1 MKKLYTLIFLMYT
14 IGLTAQEYFPKNDG
28 VKTDNQNHIVF
39 TNATIHLDP
48 NKVIENGSLLIQK
61 GKVVNSGQNI
71 SIPKNALIIDLKGKS
86 IYPSF
91 IDVYTDFGITSP
103 KVNSNKSSSVQ
114 YDSKRQGYYWNEH
127 ITPEKAA
134 VNSFEFNDKKAAE
147 LLKEGFGV
155 VNTHDLQGIIR
166 GSGVLVA
173 LNTKRTNN
181 ERILSSKSVQY
192 LSFDKSKFSKQSYP
206 TSLMGSMALLRQT
219 YLDASWYAQGAISTT
234 DLSLE
239 ALNNNKSLKQIFYA
253 GEKRNSLRA
262 HQIAQEFGIEYILFG
277 GGNEYELID
286 NIKATNATYILP
298 LNFPKPFDV
307 ENPFETEYINLSD
320 MRDWNQAP
328 SNPGVMASNGVS
340 FAFSSYG
347 LKSISDFKK
356 HILKSIEYGL
366 DKKTALA
373 ALTTVPAKI
382 LNKTDELG
390 HLNNGAYAN
399 FIITSGDLFN
409 EKTIVYENWVQGE
422 PFVINS
428 LDQLNIDGNY
438 TFNLDQKEYELRI
451 ENSVSKPKITI
462 KSDDK
467 AISNKS
473 SFKNNWLSIHLET
486 NKDPKEFNRLLAL
499 IEAPETI
506 QGTAINSKGIKNVWA
521 VSEKKADTLKKKTEE
536 HKVPYLSPVT
546 FPNNAYGFD
555 SPPQQQS
562 ILFKNVTVWTNENEG
577 ILDNTDVLIKDG
589 KITKIGKNLKA
600 GKAEEIDGTGKHLT
614 SGIIDEHSHIATI
627 STNESGQNSTA
638 EVSMSDAL
646 NFEDINIYRNL
657 AGGVTQ
663 AQILH
668 GSSNPIGGRSAII
681 KLKWGETTKGLL
693 DQEAPKFI
701 KFALGENVKQ
711 SNWSS
716 YSRFPQTRMGVEQ
729 LYVDY
734 FQRAKEYDKIKKSGI
749 AYRKDIEM
757 EVLAEILN
765 GERFISCHSYVQSE
779 INMLMKVAEQFDFN
793 VNTFTHILEG
803 YKVADKM
810 KLHGAGGS
818 TFSDWWAYK
827 YEVND
832 AIPYNAAI
840 MHSQGVITAINS
852 DDAEMSRRLN
862 QEAAKSMKYGG
873 VSEEDAWKFVTL
885 NPAKL
890 LHIDDRVG
898 SIKVGKDADVVL
910 WTGHPLSITSKAEKT
925 LIEGRV
931 YFDLQN
937 DLEMRNK
944 MKVEKNKLISLMLT
958 EKKEDND
965 TQKAKKKE
973 NRINHCDTVDF

>member
-1 MKKLYTLIFLMYT
+1 MSFM
-14 IGLTAQEYFPKNDG
+14 GLKAQEYFPKNDG

-48 NKVIENGSLLIQK
+48 DKRIENGSLIIQK

-71 SIPKNALIIDLKGKS
+71 SIPKNAVVIDLKGKS

-91 IDVYTDFGITSP
+91 IDVYTDFGITST
-103 KVNSNKSSSVQ
+103 KVNSTKSNAVQ

-134 VNSFEFNDKKAAE
+134 INTFKFDDKKAAK
-147 LLKEGFGV
+147 LLKEGFGI

-173 LNTKRTNN
+173 LNTNRTNN

-192 LSFDKSKFSKQSYP
+192 LSFNKSKFSKQYYP
-206 TSLMGSMALLRQT
+206 NSLMGSMALLRQT
-219 YLDASWYAQGAISTT
+219 YLDASWYAQGAVKTT

-239 ALNNNKSLKQIFYA
+239 ALNQNKSLTQIFYA
-253 GEKRNSLRA
+253 GKKTNALRA
-262 HQIAQEFGIEYILFG
+262 HQIAEEFGIDYVLFG

-328 SNPGVMASNGVS
+328 ANPSIMASKGIA

-347 LKSISDFKK
+347 LKSIKDFKK
-356 HILKSIEYGL
+356 QIIKSIKYGL
-366 DKKTALA
+366 DTKTALA
-373 ALTTVPAKI
+373 ALTTIPAKI
-382 LNKTDELG
+382 LNKSAELG
-390 HLNNGAYAN
+390 HLNNGALAN

-409 EKTIVYENWVQGE
+409 EKTIIYENWVQGE
-422 PFVINS
+422 PFVINP
-428 LDQLNIDGNY
+428 LDELNIDGSY
-438 TFNLDQKEYELRI
+438 TFKLDQKEYELVI
-451 ENSVSKPKITI
+451 KNSVSKPKITI
-462 KSDDK
+462 KSGDK
-467 AISNKS
+467 EINNKS
-473 SFKNNWLSIHLET
+473 SLKNNWLSIYLET
-486 NKDPKEFNRLLAL
+486 NKDSKEFNRLLAL
-499 IEAPETI
+499 IEVPEII
-506 QGTAINSKGIKNVWA
+506 QGTSLSSNGIKKDWT
-521 VSEKKADTLKKKTEE
+521 VSKNKAITPKKKDETNKET
-536 HKVPYLSPVT
+536 YISPVT
-546 FPNNAYGFD
+546 FPNNAYGFHT
-555 SPPQQQS
+555 PPQQQS

-589 KITKIGKNLKA
+589 KISKIGKNLKA
-600 GKAEEIDGTGKHLT
+600 GKAEEIDGSGKHLT

-627 STNESGQNSTA
+627 STNESGHNSAA
-638 EVSMSDAL
+638 EVSMGDAL

-668 GSSNPIGGRSAII
+668 GSANPIGGRSAII
-681 KLKWGETTKGLL
+681 KLKWGETTEGLI
-693 DQEAPKFI
+693 DKEAPKFI

-711 SNWSS
+711 SNSSS
-716 YSRFPQTRMGVEQ
+716 YTRFPQTRMGVEQ

-734 FQRAKEYDKIKKSGI
+734 FQRAKEYDKIKKSGL

-765 GERFISCHSYVQSE
+765 RERFISCHSYVQSE
-779 INMLMKVAEQFDFN
+779 INMLMKVAEQFEFN

-898 SIKVGKDADVVL
+898 SIKVGKDADLVL
-910 WTGHPLSITSKAEKT
+910 WSGHPLSITSKAEKT

-937 DLEMRNK
+937 DLKMRED
-944 MKVEKNKLISLMLT
+944 MKVEKNKLISLMLID
-958 EKKEDND
+958 KKEGSE
-965 TQKAKKKE
+965 TQEAKKKE
-973 NRINHCDTVDF
+973 SRINHCDTVDF